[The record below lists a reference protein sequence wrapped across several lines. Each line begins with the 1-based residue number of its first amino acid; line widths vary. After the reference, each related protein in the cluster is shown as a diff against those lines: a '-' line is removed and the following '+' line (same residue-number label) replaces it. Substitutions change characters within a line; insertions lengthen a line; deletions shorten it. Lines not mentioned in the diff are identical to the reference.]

1 MKPKTY
7 VWLNPDMKK
16 YLKMTAIEKNKK
28 MIDLKP
34 CDFENEYIDNREKR
48 VGFKFRI

>member
-7 VWLNPDMKK
+7 VWLNPE
-16 YLKMTAIEKNKK
+16 MTAIEKNKK